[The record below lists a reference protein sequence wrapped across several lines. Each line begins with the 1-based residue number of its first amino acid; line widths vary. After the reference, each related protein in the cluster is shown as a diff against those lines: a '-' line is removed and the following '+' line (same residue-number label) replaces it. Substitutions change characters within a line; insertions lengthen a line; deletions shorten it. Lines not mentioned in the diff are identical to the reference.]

1 MKTLLVGNGINI
13 QFGGKAYTNDFIMKR
28 VKYRVKTGESLS
40 LFNGTLQKHEILAVL
55 NGFVDIA
62 NGIREKEYDALV
74 HDQDTQDALDDF
86 KERYRNK
93 IDAPHE
99 IMLEDWFF
107 LLHIYFLKYPMD
119 AGEAKNAKQ
128 GFESLI
134 LDAIYNSGKIQEL
147 YKKINKKTRRYFQGF
162 DNVFT
167 LNYDNTLDRLTG
179 KAVYHLHGDFNELAS
194 SENVEYVLG
203 YLRQERNE
211 IVANPEFSQCYCNAL
226 LNYSGKLKKKV
237 ADANYLA
244 NKEAET
250 FVDKWANDKEFQ
262 EQLECLRTSNS
273 RLYELIKTKISH
285 PELKWAT
292 DYYFEQ
298 LANIEG
304 ELHILGM
311 SPNNDGHIFECINSN
326 SKITKVVFYYY
337 SEKEKKYIEDNLPHP
352 LYQGEEVANLWKHLD
367 CEKKSLNCDY
377 KIDKRLSQLISQF
390 NALSD
395 DEVTIEQVLSDLK
408 DITYSDMKRLC
419 LMVKEDMEMRNPDL
433 HPTDAKELSESL
445 ASISYI
451 ALQQGILPT
460 TLYVI
465 VVMNFKDI
473 EK

>member
-1 MKTLLVGNGINI
+1 MKTLLVGNGMNI

-28 VKYRVKTGESLS
+28 VKFRVKTGESLS
-40 LFNGTLQKHEILAVL
+40 LFNGTLQKHEILTVL

-74 HDQDTQDALDDF
+74 HDQDDQDAQDALDDF
-86 KERYRNK
+86 KKRYKNR

-107 LLHIYFLKYPMD
+107 ILHIYFLKYPMD
-119 AGEAKNAKQ
+119 AGVVKKAKQ

-147 YKKINKKTRRYFQGF
+147 YKNINKKTRRYFQGF
-162 DNVFT
+162 DNIFT

-194 SENVEYVLG
+194 SENVEYVQG
-203 YLRQERNE
+203 YLREEKNE
-211 IVANPEFSQCYCNAL
+211 TVANPEFPQCYCNAL

-237 ADANYLA
+237 ADDNYLA
-244 NKEAET
+244 NMQAET
-250 FVDKWANDKEFQ
+250 FVDRWENDKDFQ
-262 EQLECLRTSNS
+262 KQLERLRTSNS
-273 RLYELIKTKISH
+273 RGYEFIKTKILH

-292 DYYFEQ
+292 NYYFEK
-298 LANIEG
+298 LTNIEG
-304 ELHILGM
+304 ELHIIGM

-326 SKITKVVFYYY
+326 SKITKVIFYYY
-337 SEKEKKYIEDNLPHP
+337 ADKEKKYIEDNLPHSF
-352 LYQGEEVANLWKHLD
+352 YQSEDVANLWKKLD

-377 KIDKRLSQLISQF
+377 KINKFLGQSISKFNDLSG
-390 NALSD
+390 
-395 DEVTIEQVLSDLK
+395 DEVTLEQVLNDLK
-408 DITYSDMKRLC
+408 DVTRSDMNRLC
-419 LMVKEDMEMRNPDL
+419 QMVKEDMEMRNPDV
-433 HPTDAKELSESL
+433 KELSESL

-465 VVMNFKDI
+465 TAMNFEDI